1 MRRGVLLW
9 TLVVL
14 AAVMGIP
21 GVAWAGGGCHGGV
34 TENDATGQEDATI
47 EMVDAC
53 FTATVTTVD
62 PGTPVTFVNMDEFVH
77 NVGGNQWGHFDD
89 LHGGDTYRV
98 SFDEAGTYPF
108 ACSYHPGMTGA
119 IVVGDGKGAGS
130 GAGISVEPFEAPRP
144 ETVTRVVAASGGLS
158 AASLAVAAIIG
169 GLLGAVIT
177 VGLARS
183 TSRKVPARVR
193 EPI

>member
-21 GVAWAGGGCHGGV
+21 GVASAGGGCHGGV

-169 GLLGAVIT
+169 GLFGAVLT

-183 TSRKVPARVR
+183 TRKVPARVR

>member
-169 GLLGAVIT
+169 GLFGAVLT

-183 TSRKVPARVR
+183 TRKVPVRVR

>member
-1 MRRGVLLW
+1 MRRGMLLC
-9 TLVVL
+9 TIVVL
-14 AAVMGIP
+14 AAVVGMP
-21 GVAWAGGGCHGGV
+21 GVASAGGGCHGGV
-34 TENDATGQEDATI
+34 TENDATGQGDATI

-89 LHGGDTYRV
+89 LHEGDSFKV

-108 ACSYHPGMTGA
+108 ACSFHPGMTGA

-130 GAGISVEPFEAPRP
+130 GAGIAVEPFEAPAP
-144 ETVTRVVAASGGLS
+144 EIVTRVVTASGGVS
-158 AASLAVAAIIG
+158 AASVTIAAIIG
-169 GLLGAVIT
+169 GLLGAAIT
-177 VGLARS
+177 VGLTRS
-183 TSRKVPARVR
+183 ISRRVPARVR